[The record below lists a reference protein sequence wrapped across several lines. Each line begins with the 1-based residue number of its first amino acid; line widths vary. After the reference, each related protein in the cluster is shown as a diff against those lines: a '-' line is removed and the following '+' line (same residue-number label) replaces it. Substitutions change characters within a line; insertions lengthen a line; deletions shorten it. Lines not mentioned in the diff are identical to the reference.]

1 MGIKT
6 DLMIGVVVVAMIM
19 LVIGLI
25 IGLLFLAVKGLA
37 ILIILV
43 GIFLMFL
50 YPDSTDIQIDNIDVT
65 GIIIGFIVIMIGFAL
80 LFL

>member
-80 LFL
+80 LCL